1 MAPNVKKFWPEKS
14 LESNQDEHLENVQ
27 QLWRNLREM
36 KRLKQEYEEIVVKL
50 EEAVKAFC
58 RQCDSYKKF
67 IRRLRKE
74 QRRED
79 RKEELEEIRY
89 ERRYERRKKAL
100 ANKPTYRKTQRD
112 INKLKEIL
120 RDIRN

>member
-1 MAPNVKKFWPEKS
+1 MAPNVEKFWPEKH
-14 LESNQDEHLENVQ
+14 LESDQDEHLENVQ
-27 QLWRNLREM
+27 QLWRNLRQME
-36 KRLKQEYEEIVVKL
+36 RLYQEYQEIVVKL
-50 EEAVKAFC
+50 EEKVEAFY
-58 RQCDSYKKF
+58 RQRDSYMKF

-79 RKEELEEIRY
+79 RKEVLEEI
-89 ERRYERRKKAL
+89 RYERRKKAL
-100 ANKPTYRKTQRD
+100 ANKPTYRKTQRN